1 MMGVLEPSTREKLL
15 ADILKE
21 KGIPI
26 ENHFGPQ
33 YEAVT
38 GREVLN
44 DPTPRAG
51 ELMDIYLNS
60 LSSVNVEFP
69 YWYTREWKKWE
80 NDVPIMRR
88 AKSLKA
94 AFSHMT
100 PMIWP
105 GEKLVGGK
113 TFYYRGSFPMPNLS
127 NTFFLAK
134 GDELAQAAAQ
144 RGGSAAGDEST
155 FGAGG
160 GNARTTSPASCRS
173 RASSASGRRKC
184 RRW

>member
-1 MMGVLEPSTREKLL
+1 MAVLESSRRERRL

-26 ENHFGPQ
+26 ENHFGA
-33 YEAVT
+33 EFEGVT
-38 GREVLN
+38 GREVVN
-44 DPTPRAG
+44 DPTQRAM

-69 YWYTREWKKWE
+69 YWYTREWVRWE
-80 NDVPIMRR
+80 NDIPIIRR

-94 AFSHMT
+94 AFSHLT

-113 TFYYRGSFPMPNLS
+113 TYYYRGSFPMPWLS
-127 NTFFLAK
+127 NTFFLSK
-134 GDELAQAAAQ
+134 SDELAQSAAK
-144 RGGSAAGDEST
+144 RGGASAAG
-155 FGAGG
+155 
-160 GNARTTSPASCRS
+160 SPFRAASRCS
-173 RASSASGRRKC
+173 RPNLYRHC
-184 RRW
+184 